1 MPSFGSFLKKKRT
14 KEGSSDPS
22 AAKASTSNGN
32 SLSAANPTSPVAP
45 TPGSRPLESTQP
57 RVTPGSS
64 TSAAA
69 ATAATATTATGTGA
83 GTGAATLTGDSNHA
97 APGAFPGALPG
108 APAPAPAPGPGT
120 VPVSPGSI
128 SPSAS
133 TPIPASAPASS
144 TPAPAPGSTLTLTST
159 ASSLPASDLASALA
173 PAPAATA
180 ARDSATAAPP
190 TAAPDP
196 DRQPTMNPV
205 NVQPHSYAPGHDSQ
219 NLPSI
224 SNLINSP
231 QNDGSTNGYAP
242 SPYQTTAT
250 IGSQMADPNAQLQQ
264 QQLLQQQQQQHLSS
278 AMQLDPP
285 HQQQQQ
291 QPQQQ
296 QPQQQQ
302 QQPQQHHQQIH
313 HGHSVSLSQPRVTKG
328 KYSLGDFEIL
338 RTLGTGSFGRV
349 HLVQSKHNQRF
360 YAVKVL
366 KKAQVVKMKQ
376 VEHTNDERRMLSDVK
391 HPFLI
396 TLWGTFQDWKNLY
409 MVMDFVEGGELFS
422 LLRKSGR
429 FPNPVAKFYAAEAT
443 LALEYL
449 HSKNIIYR
457 DLKPENLLLDRHG
470 HLKITDFGFAKRVPD
485 KTWTLCGT
493 PDYLAPE
500 VVSNKGYNKSVDWWS
515 LGILIYEMLCGYTPF
530 WDSGSPM
537 RIYENILKGKVKY
550 PAYINPDAQ
559 NLLER
564 LITAD
569 LTKRLGNL
577 FGGSQDVKNHP
588 WFAEVTWDRLAR
600 KDIDAPYTPPVKAGS
615 GDASQFDRYPE
626 DPEKYG
632 GPGGHDEYGN
642 LFTEF

>member
-22 AAKASTSNGN
+22 AKASTTSNGH
-32 SLSAANPTSPVAP
+32 SLSTANPTSPVAP
-45 TPGSRPLESTQP
+45 TPGSRPLETTQP

-64 TSAAA
+64 TSA
-69 ATAATATTATGTGA
+69 TTGTGTGA
-83 GTGAATLTGDSNHA
+83 VTGDSNHA
-97 APGAFPGALPG
+97 ASAAFPGALG
-108 APAPAPAPGPGT
+108 TGPAPAPGPGT
-120 VPVSPGSI
+120 VAVSPGSI

-144 TPAPAPGSTLTLTST
+144 TPAPAPGSTLTSTTSP
-159 ASSLPASDLASALA
+159 LPASDQASA
-173 PAPAATA
+173 PAPAVAA
-180 ARDSATAAPP
+180 ARDPATAAPP

-196 DRQPTMNPV
+196 NRQPTMNPV
-205 NVQPHSYAPGHDSQ
+205 NVQPHQYAPGHDSQ

-231 QNDGSTNGYAP
+231 QNDGSTNGYPP
-242 SPYQTTAT
+242 SPYQNPAAV
-250 IGSQMADPNAQLQQ
+250 GSQMADQNAQLQQ
-264 QQLLQQQQQQHLSS
+264 QQLLQQQQQQQHMSS
-278 AMQLDPP
+278 AMQIDPP
-285 HQQQQQ
+285 H
-291 QPQQQ
+291 QQQ

-302 QQPQQHHQQIH
+302 QQQQQQPPPQQQQQQQQQHHQIH